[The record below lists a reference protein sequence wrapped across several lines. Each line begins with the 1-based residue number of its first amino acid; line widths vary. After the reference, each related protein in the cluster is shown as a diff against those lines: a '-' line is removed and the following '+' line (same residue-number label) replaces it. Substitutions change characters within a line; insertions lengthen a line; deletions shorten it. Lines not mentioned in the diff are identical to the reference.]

1 MSNNASK
8 RSTSGNS
15 GKSGAR
21 GRSTSGKQTDTKV
34 QFTDEELGTGVKM
47 WNGFAHAIGGAV
59 RSVGPDSLAKED
71 RRDTFPTVLLLM
83 SIIGGVTLWFFP
95 GNGFAEHLNAFT
107 FGGLFGLVSYALP
120 VVLAG
125 FAFWLYFNPPTVSQN
140 GRVFTGLALAVFSAA
155 SLCHLHT
162 GQPQPQAG
170 MPELARGGG
179 IFGWMI
185 GGSLGT
191 IITPVGATILL
202 AALFVLSL
210 FVITK
215 TPPRQLPQRVAE
227 GWNWLVGADGAR
239 HHATDAGTESDSKGG
254 ERATSAVDD
263 DELPWWRRNDTG
275 REVEPAYDTPIVDPA
290 NREGAETRVLNSR
303 GKKKRRRGGA
313 DEYSQVQPPSEDAS
327 PLDIFGEPAPLENPT
342 EILSDAQSP
351 FLPHQ
356 QQVPPQQRPA
366 ASGNAQPQ
374 PGRNGT
380 APMPIPGTQ
389 PGTQP
394 GAVPNAPAQS
404 SAASL
409 AGSNAA
415 TTGEP
420 SEADALAAVEEDE
433 TASWDSRG
441 AASSQDADYSLPS
454 SQSLVRGGEP
464 LQRTDANDATI
475 AALNQTFQSFNVEAQ
490 VTGFS
495 RGPTVTRY
503 EVEVAPGTKVE
514 KVTNLSKNIAYAVRS
529 NQVRILSPIPGKSAI
544 GIEIPNSDRETV
556 QLGDVLASQKAIKA
570 SHPMTIG
577 VGKDVEGGFVLAN
590 LAKMPHL
597 LVAGS
602 TGSGKS
608 SFVNSMIVSLLMR
621 STPAEVRMV
630 LVDPKRVELTPY
642 SGVPHLITP
651 IITNP
656 KKAAEALQWVVK
668 EMEMRYDDLEN
679 FGFRHI
685 DDFNA
690 AIRADQVELP
700 EGSKRKLKPYPYLL
714 VVVDE
719 LAELMMAAPRDVED
733 SIVRIT
739 QLARAAGIHLVLA
752 TQRPSVDVVTGLI
765 KANVPSRLAFAVTSS
780 TDSRV
785 ILDQVGAETL
795 IGQGDAL
802 FSPQGSKPIRVQG
815 AWVSD
820 DEIHQVVK
828 HVKDQAKPEYRK
840 DVTAP
845 AEKREIDS
853 DIGDDLE
860 PLLAAA
866 ELIINSQF
874 GSTSMLQRKLRVGFA
889 KAGRLMDLLESRE
902 IVGPSEGS
910 KARDVLVTPEE
921 LPQVLAMLRGEAPP
935 AGADAPAGV
944 SNQAEGYDDQYGQDA
959 VGDMVAQ
966 QYAGLE
972 EVEAPS
978 EDAWELTDRD

>member
-1 MSNNASK
+1 MSNSASK
-8 RSTSGNS
+8 RSSGQNAGKSKSRSRSNS
-15 GKSGAR
+15 GK
-21 GRSTSGKQTDTKV
+21 QDTKV
-34 QFTDEELGTGVKM
+34 QFTDDELGTGVKV
-47 WNGFAHAIGGAV
+47 WNGFAHALGGAA
-59 RSVGPDSLAKED
+59 RSMGPDRLAKED
-71 RRDTFPTVLLLM
+71 RRDTFPTVLVILAVL
-83 SIIGGVTLWFFP
+83 GGVTLWFFP
-95 GNGFAEHLNAFT
+95 GSPVAQTLNAFT

-125 FAFWLYFNPPTVSQN
+125 FALWLYFNPPSVSSN
-140 GRVFTGLALAVFSAA
+140 GRVFTGLALAIFSAA
-155 SLCHLHT
+155 SLCHLHA
-162 GQPQPQAG
+162 GAPQPQQG
-170 MPELARGGG
+170 MPALAGGGG

-185 GGSLGT
+185 GGSLGA

-202 AALFVLSL
+202 ALLFVLSL

-215 TPPRQLPQRVAE
+215 TPPRQLPQRVRD
-227 GWNWLVGADGAR
+227 GWNWLVGA
-239 HHATDAGTESDSKGG
+239 ESDGTRKPSSKTQEPDTASEAAAETDG
-254 ERATSAVDD
+254 DD
-263 DELPWWRRNDTG
+263 VPWWRRNDTG
-275 REVEPAYDTPIVDPA
+275 REVDPAYDTPLVDPK
-290 NREGAETRVLNSR
+290 NREGAETRVLDTGK
-303 GKKKRRRGGA
+303 GKKQRRRGRQDDYA
-313 DEYSQVQPPSEDAS
+313 QVQPPSDDAS
-327 PLDIFGEPAPLENPT
+327 PLDLFGEPAPLDNPT
-342 EILSDAQSP
+342 EILADAQAQ

-356 QQVPPQQRPA
+356 QPVPPQHQGAGAPA
-366 ASGNAQPQ
+366 PGQAQPGGGQ
-374 PGRNGT
+374 SNT
-380 APMPIPGTQ
+380 TKPIPT
-389 PGTQP
+389 T
-394 GAVPNAPAQS
+394 
-404 SAASL
+404 SAAGGVA
-409 AGSNAA
+409 AGSRAQQ
-415 TTGEP
+415 TGEP

-433 TASWDSRG
+433 TASWDTR
-441 AASSQDADYSLPS
+441 ADASPQQENYQLPS
-454 SQSLVRGGEP
+454 SQSLVRGGAP
-464 LQRTDANDATI
+464 VTRTEANDETI

-544 GIEIPNSDRETV
+544 GVEIPNSDRETV

-570 SHPMTIG
+570 HHPMTIG

-621 STPAEVRMV
+621 STPTEVRMV

-642 SGVPHLITP
+642 AGVPHLITP

-690 AIRADQVELP
+690 AIRAGQVEVP

-820 DEIHQVVK
+820 DEIHQVVR

-866 ELIINSQF
+866 ELVINSQF

-921 LPQVLAMLRGEAPP
+921 LPQVLAMLRGEEPP
-935 AGADAPAGV
+935 ASAPTAD
-944 SNQAEGYDDQYGQDA
+944 DA
-959 VGDMVAQ
+959 HETDPVTDMVTAQ
-966 QYAGLE
+966 YDGLE

-978 EDAWELTDRD
+978 EDAWDLTGRD

>member
-1 MSNNASK
+1 MSNSASK
-8 RSTSGNS
+8 RSSGDSS
-15 GKSGAR
+15 GPSKSRA
-21 GRSTSGKQTDTKV
+21 RSTSGKQQDTKV
-34 QFTDEELGTGVKM
+34 QFTDEELGTGAKV
-47 WNGFAHAIGGAV
+47 WNGFAHALGGAA
-59 RSVGPDSLAKED
+59 RSMGPDELAKED
-71 RRDTFPTVLLLM
+71 RRDTFPTVLVLLA
-83 SIIGGVTLWFFP
+83 IVGGITLWFFP
-95 GNGFAEHLNAFT
+95 GSSFAQTLNAFT

-125 FAFWLYFNPPTVSQN
+125 FALWLYFNPPSVSHN
-140 GRVFTGLALAVFSAA
+140 GRVFTGLAMAILSAA
-155 SLCHLHT
+155 SLCHLHA
-162 GQPQPQAG
+162 GAPQPQQG
-170 MPELARGGG
+170 MPALAQGGG

-185 GGSLGT
+185 GGSLGA
-191 IITPVGATILL
+191 IITPVGATIVL

-210 FVITK
+210 FVLTK
-215 TPPRQLPQRVAE
+215 TPPRQLPQRIRA
-227 GWNWLVGADGAR
+227 GWNWLVGADRTEPAARKSTAAPTPADDPAGA
-239 HHATDAGTESDSKGG
+239 AEPAGSDD
-254 ERATSAVDD
+254 V
-263 DELPWWRRNDTG
+263 PWWRRNDTG
-275 REVEPAYDTPIVDPA
+275 REVDPAYDTPIVDPSD
-290 NREGAETRVLNSR
+290 REGAQTRVLDTEGR
-303 GKKKRRRGGA
+303 PRRRRNRQDGLA
-313 DEYSQVQPPSEDAS
+313 QVQPPSDDAS
-327 PLDIFGEPAPLENPT
+327 PLDLPREPAPLDNPT
-342 EILSDAQSP
+342 EILSDAQAP
-351 FLPHQ
+351 FLPQ
-356 QQVPPQQRPA
+356 QYATPPQHRGATAVGHSAAAGQPPVAAPA
-366 ASGNAQPQ
+366 P
-374 PGRNGT
+374 RNNT
-380 APMPIPGTQ
+380 APLPPLPPPGAPTGTQ
-389 PGTQP
+389 P
-394 GAVPNAPAQS
+394 
-404 SAASL
+404 
-409 AGSNAA
+409 AGSQSQQ
-415 TTGEP
+415 TGEP

-433 TASWDSRG
+433 TASWDTRG
-441 AASSQDADYSLPS
+441 DAVAGEGGYTLPS
-454 SQSLVRGGEP
+454 TQSLVRGGVS
-464 LQRTDANDATI
+464 LSRTEANDETI
-475 AALNQTFQSFNVEAQ
+475 AALNQTFQSFNVDAQ

-544 GIEIPNSDRETV
+544 GVEIPNSDRETV
-556 QLGDVLASQKAIKA
+556 QLGDVLASQKAAK
-570 SHPMTIG
+570 SHHPMTIG

-642 SGVPHLITP
+642 AGVPHLITP

-690 AIRADQVELP
+690 AIRAGQVELP
-700 EGSKRKLKPYPYLL
+700 EGSKRNLKPYPYLL

-866 ELIINSQF
+866 ELVVNSQF

-921 LPQVLAMLRGEAPP
+921 LPQVLAMLRGEEPPPP
-935 AGADAPAGV
+935 APASPVVAAHGGDPV
-944 SNQAEGYDDQYGQDA
+944 S
-959 VGDMVAQ
+959 DMVTAQ
-966 QYAGLE
+966 YEGLE

-978 EDAWELTDRD
+978 EDAWDLTGRE